1 MTSGRKGP
9 ALCRDAAHGDDG
21 RMERSRHRDAA
32 HGDDGRMERARRRD
46 AAHGDDGQMERARRR
61 DSACASYWVYGV
73 IANATGSV
81 TERTPDAN
89 LQGVPA
95 VTVVTAG

>member
-1 MTSGRKGP
+1 MTGGRKGP

-32 HGDDGRMERARRRD
+32 HGDDR
-46 AAHGDDGQMERARRR
+46 QMERSRRR

-73 IANATGSV
+73 ITNATGSV